1 MIETL
6 KHLIGWC
13 GEGHGLLHAIYVFG
27 GFIGAML
34 LYVFGAFIGTM
45 FLYVYNTM
53 RWWIRDNIWRK

>member
-13 GEGHGLLHAIYVFG
+13 GEGHGLLHTV
-27 GFIGAML
+27 
-34 LYVFGAFIGTM
+34 YVFGAFIGTM